1 MWHQVGKTTEMV
13 SKTKKKKKRK
23 PRLPKNFDPSVDPDS
38 ERWLPLRER
47 SYYRKSRRKGG
58 MAATARGTQGSSA
71 ASANLMSQLD
81 ASKPAI
87 TKQVADTAAGE
98 GVGLAGGVVSTVGGG

>member
-1 MWHQVGKTTEMV
+1 MSHMYMHIHAHVQVKAAEV
-13 SKTKKKKKRK
+13 VKTKKKKKRK
-23 PRLPKNFDPSVDPDS
+23 PRLPKNYDPSVPPDP

-58 MAATARGTQGSSA
+58 VATTARGTQGSSA

-81 ASKPAI
+81 ASKSTGA
-87 TKQVADTAAGE
+87 KQTTDAVKGE
-98 GVGLAGGVVSTVGGG
+98 RGRG